1 MEQTLTD
8 GRASWKAWLP
18 VVGLTF
24 AAFVFNTSE
33 FIPIG
38 LLTDIAND
46 FHTTEAHAGLLIT
59 VYAWVVALASLPLM
73 LVFSRMEQRKLLLIM
88 ISLFI
93 ASHILSSVS
102 TTYVLLMISRI
113 GVACAHAVFWSIVSP
128 MAVRVAP
135 EEHRSTAL
143 SMIVT
148 GTSIAMIVGLP
159 LGRVIGLAV
168 GWRVTFFYI
177 AVAALAVF
185 ILLSL
190 IFPKMPSR
198 NTVSVRKLPA
208 LVRTPALWGI
218 YVLTTL
224 LVTAHYT
231 GYSYIEPY
239 LGQVAGLSDSW
250 VTFVLTA
257 FGLIGLLGSYLF
269 SRYYDRHQGMFMRA
283 ATIGIAVFLL
293 LLHVSSFNFYTVVF
307 VCLCWGLSITF
318 YNLVFQSEIIQWA
331 PESTAIAM
339 SIYSGIYNVGIG
351 GGALIGGIV
360 CTHLSMVW
368 IGYVGGVIAIVAA
381 VYCIRKLQPL
391 LRKEE

>member
-1 MEQTLTD
+1 
-8 GRASWKAWLP
+8 
-18 VVGLTF
+18 
-24 AAFVFNTSE
+24 
-33 FIPIG
+33 
-38 LLTDIAND
+38 
-46 FHTTEAHAGLLIT
+46 
-59 VYAWVVALASLPLM
+59 M

-102 TTYVLLMISRI
+102 TTYALLMVSRV

-135 EEHRSTAL
+135 EGHRSTAL

-269 SRYYDRHQGMFMRA
+269 SRYYDRHQGMFMRV

-293 LLHVSSFNFYTVVF
+293 LLHVSSFHFYTVVF

-360 CTHLSMVW
+360 CTHLSIVW
-368 IGYVGGVIAIVAA
+368 IGYVGGMIAIVAA

-391 LRKEE
+391 LRKEEG